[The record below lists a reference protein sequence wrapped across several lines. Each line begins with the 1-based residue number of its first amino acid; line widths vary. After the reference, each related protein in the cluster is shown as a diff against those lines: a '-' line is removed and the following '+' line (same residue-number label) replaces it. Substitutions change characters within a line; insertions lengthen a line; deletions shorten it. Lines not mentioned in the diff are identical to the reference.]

1 MTRIRIKKRD
11 KDEYAQTDAPSV
23 RGDGELTGATFRVLA
38 GADIL
43 DRQGNVIWLRGATV
57 IDAIQTSG
65 EDAAATTDELWPGLY
80 EIVEIAPPVGY
91 LPSGEHVLVDTASA
105 AAVQGSR
112 RHYDA
117 LKLNEIKLGAGHRQ
131 GAGDNKTD
139 NQHTETPEEGAEFH
153 VYLRKAGSYE
163 NAREFERDHLITDK
177 SGYAKPTAP
186 YGVCAGAD
194 GRQRR
199 V

>member
-1 MTRIRIKKRD
+1 MKSDETTDLSATNQPVMTRIRIKKRD

-91 LPSGEHVLVDTASA
+91 QPSDERMLVDTASA
-105 AAVQGSR
+105 AAQSR
-112 RHYDA
+112 EAVVTYLQR
-117 LKLNEIKLGAGHRQ
+117 GA
-131 GAGDNKTD
+131 
-139 NQHTETPEEGAEFH
+139 
-153 VYLRKAGSYE
+153 
-163 NAREFERDHLITDK
+163 
-177 SGYAKPTAP
+177 
-186 YGVCAGAD
+186 CA
-194 GRQRR
+194 RR
-199 V
+199 VRAE